1 MRKPVKPL
9 FLLSL
14 LALVM
19 AACGPLPVTIDLLPT
34 LKQNG
39 YDHGSFSKTVAV
51 PPGTELTDQNLK
63 IPDENGY
70 AFTFQVPD
78 LPATPSSLVL
88 NYEVELGYQVACID
102 NLGGQIQ
109 AQIYLAGPSAD
120 LWANPLQDAGV
131 LTTIRNQDTL
141 TLKGQAQLSQDR
153 QDQIDAVLNGSLVL
167 GIELKT
173 EGLSGQASTDAA
185 CIQNGETQV
194 TIFGEYQIK
203 QAVIEARFL

>member
-1 MRKPVKPL
+1 MRKPVKHL

-39 YDHGSFSKTVAV
+39 YDHGSFSETVAV
-51 PPGTELTDQNLK
+51 APGTELTDQDLK
-63 IPDENGY
+63 LPDENGY
-70 AFTFQVPD
+70 AFTFQVPN

-102 NLGGQIQ
+102 NLAGQIQ

-120 LWANPLQDAGV
+120 LWANPLKGASV
-131 LTTIRNQDTL
+131 LATIRNQDTL
-141 TLKGQAQLSQDR
+141 TLKGQAGLS

-185 CIQNGETQV
+185 CIQDGETQV
-194 TIFGEYQIK
+194 TISGEYQIK

>member
-1 MRKPVKPL
+1 MRKPVKHL

-39 YDHGSFSKTVAV
+39 YDHGSFSETVAV
-51 PPGTELTDQNLK
+51 APGTELTDQDLK
-63 IPDENGY
+63 LPDENGY

-102 NLGGQIQ
+102 NLDGQIQ

-120 LWANPLQDAGV
+120 LWASPLQDAGV

-141 TLKGQAQLSQDR
+141 TLKGQAQLN

-185 CIQNGETQV
+185 CIQDGETQV
-194 TIFGEYQIK
+194 TISGEYQIK